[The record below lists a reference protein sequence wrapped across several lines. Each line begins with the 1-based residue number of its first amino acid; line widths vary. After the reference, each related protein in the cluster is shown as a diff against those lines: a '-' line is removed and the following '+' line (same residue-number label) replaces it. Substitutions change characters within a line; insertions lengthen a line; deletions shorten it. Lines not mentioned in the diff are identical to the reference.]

1 MRRGELVTGRN
12 VNPMFKRLIHVLLDL
27 KLVIRR
33 LVPSHPIHL
42 SIHLNVVNRRYY
54 SVVTVIILN
63 YLELFD

>member
-42 SIHLNVVNRRYY
+42 NVVNRRYY
-54 SVVTVIILN
+54 SVAPVIILN